1 MVKSVKAHED
11 AIIKRR
17 HEILLCGQE
26 QGVSAACKK
35 YRISRTLYYR
45 WHKRFEK
52 QGLAGL
58 KDQVRHF
65 VPPNKSALAVEQA
78 VLDAIVSFPDYGPQ
92 SIAWLLEDQ
101 DLSISSSGV
110 YNIMCRHDLNQKQAR
125 KNYSRKISAEQHQ
138 EAGAELETWSD
149 RAPPPEQLTVGEC
162 WLAWTVE
169 RGYQPG
175 IGNLYQY
182 AVVDLISGVACAR
195 LYTKKNSDC
204 ALDLLLGVAIP
215 MGNELLMTPS
225 WIMTPHQAEY
235 TTGRIHS
242 RHLYTSK
249 LREMNIRPVIW
260 EQKNNRYSK
269 TVQVFNQK
277 SGEYLASLLES
288 AGSFEAIKDRFQQ
301 FVRQYNLELP
311 LGYGEYSDKTPM
323 EIVVAIKGAGVTLP
337 LWSYVNRKY

>member
-1 MVKSVKAHED
+1 MLKAVKDQEE
-11 AIIKRR
+11 AIIKHR

-45 WHKRFEK
+45 WHKRFDE

-92 SIAWLLEDQ
+92 SIAWLLEEQ
-101 DLSISSSGV
+101 DLKISSSGV
-110 YNIMCRHDLNQKQAR
+110 YNIIRRHELNHKPAR
-125 KNYSRKISAEQHQ
+125 KHYSRKISTAKQQ
-138 EAGAELETWSD
+138 SAAAELEVRPA
-149 RAPPPEQLTVGEC
+149 RAPEPAQLTVGEC

-195 LYTKKNSDC
+195 LYTKKNADC

-215 MGNELLMTPS
+215 MGNELLMQPS
-225 WIMTPHQAEY
+225 WIMTPHQVEY

-249 LREMNIRPVIW
+249 LREMNIKQVIW
-260 EQKNNRYSK
+260 EEKNNLYSK

-277 SGEYLASLLES
+277 SGAYLESLLEL
-288 AGSFEAIKDRFQQ
+288 ADSFDVIKDGFQQ
-301 FVRQYNLELP
+301 FVRDYNLELP
-311 LGYGEYSDKTPM
+311 LGYGKNSHKTPM
-323 EIVVAIKGAGVTLP
+323 EIVVDAKGPGVTLP

>member
-11 AIIKRR
+11 ATIKRR

-26 QGVSAACKK
+26 QGVSVACKK

-45 WHKRFEK
+45 WHKRFDE

-78 VLDAIVSFPDYGPQ
+78 VLDAIVLFPDYGPQ

-101 DLSISSSGV
+101 DLIISSSGV

-138 EAGAELETWSD
+138 EAGAELETWSY
-149 RAPPPEQLTVGEC
+149 RAPQPEQLAVGEC

-195 LYTKKNSDC
+195 LYTKKNSAC

-215 MGNELLMTPS
+215 MGNELLMQPS
-225 WIMTPHQAEY
+225 WIMTPHQTEY

-260 EQKNNRYSK
+260 EEKNNLYSK
-269 TVQVFNQK
+269 TVQVLNQK
-277 SGEYLASLLES
+277 SGQYLASLLES
-288 AGSFEAIKDRFQQ
+288 AGSFEAIKDDFQQ
-301 FVRQYNLELP
+301 FIRNYNLDMP
-311 LGYGEYSDKTPM
+311 LGYGENSHKTPM

>member
-1 MVKSVKAHED
+1 MVKAVKDQEEAT
-11 AIIKRR
+11 IKRR
-17 HEILLCGQE
+17 HEILLCGQQ

-45 WHKRFEK
+45 WHKRFDE

-65 VPPNKSALAVEQA
+65 VPPNKSALTVEQA

-92 SIAWLLEDQ
+92 SIAWLLEEQ
-101 DLSISSSGV
+101 DLKISSSGV
-110 YNIMCRHDLNQKQAR
+110 YNIMRRHDLNHKPAR
-125 KNYSRKISAEQHQ
+125 KHYSRKINAAEHQSA
-138 EAGAELETWSD
+138 AADLEVRST
-149 RAPPPEQLTVGEC
+149 RAPEPAQLTVGEC

-169 RGYQPG
+169 REYQPG
-175 IGNLYQY
+175 IGKLNQY

-195 LYTKKNSDC
+195 LYTKKNADC
-204 ALDLLLGVAIP
+204 ALDLLLGVAVP
-215 MGNELLMTPS
+215 MGNELLMQPS
-225 WIMTPHQAEY
+225 WIMTPHQVEY

-249 LREMNIRPVIW
+249 LREMNIKQVIW
-260 EQKNNRYSK
+260 EQKNNLYSK

-277 SGEYLASLLES
+277 SGAYLESLLQS
-288 AGSFEAIKDRFQQ
+288 ADSFDMIKDGFQQ
-301 FVRQYNLELP
+301 FVRDYNLKLP
-311 LGYGEYSDKTPM
+311 LGYGKNSHKTPM
-323 EIVVAIKGAGVTLP
+323 EIVIDAKGPGVTLP